1 MILPAG
7 SLLDTNVIS
16 EMMRPSPNRR
26 VAGFVDAIAR
36 EGIAISVVS
45 AWEILNGI
53 GRLPGGQRR
62 ENLAFRFRS
71 LLEEVFEGRV
81 FDWTLADAEACAR
94 LMEVKRRRGES
105 LDHHVPDAMIAATA
119 LRHGLTLVT
128 RNEGDF
134 RNTGIQTVD
143 PWEAPPI
150 IQLRA
155 APLNGGKAVG

>member
-71 LLEEVFEGRV
+71 LLEDVFEGRV

-134 RNTGIQTVD
+134 RNTGVQTVD

-155 APLNGGKAVG
+155 APLKGGKAVG

>member
-16 EMMRPSPNRR
+16 EMMRPSPSRQ
-26 VAGFVDAIAR
+26 VAEFLDAIAR
-36 EGIAISVVS
+36 EGFAISVVS

-71 LLEEVFEGRV
+71 LLEDVFEGRV
-81 FDWTLADAEACAR
+81 LDWSLADAEACAR
-94 LMEVKRRRGES
+94 VMEAKRRRGES
-105 LDHHVPDAMIAATA
+105 LDSHIPDAMIAATA
-119 LRHGLTLVT
+119 LRNGLTLVT
-128 RNEGDF
+128 RNEKEF
-134 RNTGIQTVD
+134 RNPGVHTVN
-143 PWEAPPI
+143 PWKATSV

-155 APLNGGKAVG
+155 APV